1 MEFKIRET
9 RIGYYIDLHT
19 DNGDLVIEGAN
30 RYMFREDAEAA
41 IRKVKE
47 PVTYIGQPYITE
59 ESESSSW
66 NDSDYDRNF
75 SFGKARYTDP
85 NEY

>member
-9 RIGYYIDLHT
+9 RIGFYIDLHT
-19 DNGDLVIEGAN
+19 DNGELVIEGAN
-30 RYMFREDAEAA
+30 RYMFREDAETA
-41 IRKVKE
+41 IRRVKA

-59 ESESSSW
+59 DSQPSSW
-66 NDSDYDRNF
+66 DNDYDRNF